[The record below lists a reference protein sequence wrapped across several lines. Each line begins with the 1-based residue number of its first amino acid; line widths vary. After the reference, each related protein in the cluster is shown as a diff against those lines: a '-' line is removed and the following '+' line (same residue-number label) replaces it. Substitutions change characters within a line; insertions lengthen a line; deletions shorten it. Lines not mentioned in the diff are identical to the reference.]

1 VDYRKFLGKGE
12 SAVLPYFGG
21 DTVDAPSRR
30 LRVLSPPAPGWW
42 RFEVRGR
49 TATAREPAEP
59 EGLETLP
66 LVRGHLWGTRLV
78 REGAVAEP
86 LCLPPAEEPPRF
98 SPLRARRWHD
108 GTLVFE
114 SLEFEGEAEGAVR
127 LALEEAETLAQVK
140 GVPASLRAA
149 FGYAVLEA
157 ASQALGIRF
166 SAAEVRGQVL
176 AVAEAGRSTA
186 ESRLRTLASERE
198 AHVRALEARHQACE
212 AASRAE
218 AVAAEVRRQRA
229 DSEARMRA
237 ELERL
242 RSQPRQRQ
250 PEGAARVERA
260 LASAGARL
268 HDTRRLE
275 GGRLEVTFRFMGE
288 RFLSIVDMGTLQV
301 VDAGICLA
309 GADREVTLES
319 LPSVIREAIEDGV
332 LVITRHA

>member
-1 VDYRKFLGKGE
+1 
-12 SAVLPYFGG
+12 
-21 DTVDAPSRR
+21 
-30 LRVLSPPAPGWW
+30 
-42 RFEVRGR
+42 
-49 TATAREPAEP
+49 
-59 EGLETLP
+59 
-66 LVRGHLWGTRLV
+66 
-78 REGAVAEP
+78 
-86 LCLPPAEEPPRF
+86 
-98 SPLRARRWHD
+98 
-108 GTLVFE
+108 
-114 SLEFEGEAEGAVR
+114 
-127 LALEEAETLAQVK
+127 
-140 GVPASLRAA
+140 
-149 FGYAVLEA
+149 
-157 ASQALGIRF
+157 
-166 SAAEVRGQVL
+166 
-176 AVAEAGRSTA
+176 
-186 ESRLRTLASERE
+186 
-198 AHVRALEARHQACE
+198 
-212 AASRAE
+212 
-218 AVAAEVRRQRA
+218 
-229 DSEARMRA
+229 MRA